1 MKILVYAFKKFDKLN
16 TNPSAEVGKI
26 IYDSLKGKNGINI
39 RLEIFSVDYG
49 FERNLEKVILEFEPY
64 FILGLGASKR
74 NKITVESI
82 ALNVIHEPRGDEKG
96 KIFTNKKIISGADA
110 IKTKFNCEMLVNHLK
125 KLDIPCDLSFFA
137 GTYICNNAYFRCLKL
152 VSDKNLNSKTVF
164 VHVPL
169 SPKEVNTLGID
180 APSFPPTLIGNALAD
195 FLETYK

>member
-1 MKILVYAFKKFDKLN
+1 
-16 TNPSAEVGKI
+16 
-26 IYDSLKGKNGINI
+26 
-39 RLEIFSVDYG
+39 
-49 FERNLEKVILEFEPY
+49 
-64 FILGLGASKR
+64 
-74 NKITVESI
+74 
-82 ALNVIHEPRGDEKG
+82 
-96 KIFTNKKIISGADA
+96 
-110 IKTKFNCEMLVNHLK
+110 MLVNHLK